1 MFRAPWSPVPWSI
14 MGSFSAGECING
26 RYRVIRQLGAGA
38 MGTVFLC
45 EDILQVRRKV
55 ALKVLRSDRIDDSEE
70 WSKVEYEALTRLR
83 HPNLARVFDFGRVA
97 DSHDWF
103 IVSEFIRGDDLLGA
117 STTFEED
124 ELLDVIVQICR
135 ALEYIHVQG
144 YVHFDI
150 KPDNILVTRTRQIGE
165 DQTSKVIQIEEHP
178 GSTDRCLGPP
188 RVKLIDFGLAEKIT
202 GTFDFAIK
210 GTLYYVAPEII
221 EGGTP
226 DRRADL
232 YSFGVTLFQIMTG
245 KLPFVAPDGTSTSRV
260 EGCWRDEV
268 RADLRGERE
277 YLVEIILRLLEKDP
291 ERRFSSAREIIHA
304 LSAGAGRHWQVETA
318 ETQLSYL
325 HSSRLVGRR
334 MELEHLS
341 EAAERSL
348 GISLRETGKEREAD
362 LCKSLMLV
370 SGEIGIGKSRLID
383 EFAHLLKLREV
394 SIFTGNCL
402 EAVQDAYHPFRCIVE
417 QQALSIGIDSKLFA
431 KYEESLRKICPRLR
445 DSGVATSSTGDRLD
459 RDRVRF
465 MDSLAAFMEE
475 ASAEN
480 PCVIV
485 LNNLHWADDA
495 SIALLSRLRQRLQR
509 EESRGRILIILTI
522 RDDERKSAAIVEFL
536 EGEQANRTLEELAL
550 KRFGRTQITE
560 LIHHVLQVDEIQ
572 SNFLDRLQEK
582 TGGNPLF
589 IVEMLKVLQEEGI
602 IQRNGDGW
610 NIRGGGDLA
619 RVEMPAGIHQA
630 LHRRVRTLGD
640 QARSILRVIAIH
652 DRPVP
657 FKLLESIDGFGSE
670 LRGQIRELEARGM
683 VSRSL
688 ELGKPVYSIPQSK
701 LREIVHRDILP
712 AEARRLHG
720 MLAEAIEQYHDD
732 DLAPVR
738 EELSHHYQKSDLPER
753 ALVHLLAAGDAMIQV
768 HAHGKA
774 LEHYQH
780 ALVQFEEQSDRIS
793 DWFAIH
799 ERIGDSAIVL
809 GDLDLAQSSFEIIE
823 EVRVEPEQTSF
834 QLDLCRVRALR
845 KLGKIEELRGDYPG
859 ALRYVREASEVV
871 SRLTG
876 ADRDQEKVRVL
887 SQLSWLHVCAGD
899 YDRAMKLSGEGLS
912 LIGDEEKTAEH
923 AMFFST
929 IGNASLCRGDVE
941 QSKEFHRRALEIRE
955 DLEDVPAVI
964 NSLSSLSES
973 HLAAGQ
979 PVEALELTRQGTEL
993 ACELGD
999 QPGQALCLHR
1009 EAAALLVCG
1018 DLTGALQRVESSME
1032 ISQQQ
1037 RMKFLGIRNHLL
1049 RGRIRCLEGDIA
1061 GSEGDLLRALGV
1073 HARAGTG
1080 FGLVECLLDL
1090 VDLHLKAK
1098 DLDRAGE
1105 ELQRA
1110 SQVAQEL
1117 SHPDLEGQVGLR
1129 FARLKRCQE
1138 AEPAE
1143 ILKLLEGVEHTARDC
1158 GDLLLR
1164 AASLVEQ
1171 AEIHIEQR
1179 NLDEARQSYSE
1190 ADDLHQAFAEQLPHA
1205 LREQYLSR
1213 HRVGETRKG
1222 QKVVREI
1229 SSQLPE
1235 TPLEDVN
1242 PIEPVTEQV
1251 ADETAHSEEMLR
1263 VASLLTEAAS
1273 ASMPRVLIPKALACL
1288 VRSTGSKQGWVL
1300 SRNGDEVRVV
1310 CGAHQDGTPLKGSLE
1325 RIALA
1330 AVEDVW
1336 DTGRS
1341 ILAPR
1346 VVDEPRV
1353 QAMEGLYSSG
1363 VQSLAVIPLHR
1374 DGTIR
1379 AVAYLAD
1386 PEPAQLVSSSSKAL
1400 LDAHSGLL
1408 GLLMP
1413 RNSTVS
1419 THP

>member
-1 MFRAPWSPVPWSI
+1 
-14 MGSFSAGECING
+14 
-26 RYRVIRQLGAGA
+26 

-55 ALKVLRSDRIDDSEE
+55 ALKVLRADRIDDSEE

-83 HPNLARVFDFGRVA
+83 HPNLARVFDFGRVS

-117 STTFEED
+117 STTFEEN
-124 ELLDVIVQICR
+124 ELLDIIVQICR

-165 DQTSKVIQIEEHP
+165 DQTSKVVQVENHP
-178 GSTDRCLGPP
+178 VSTDRCLGPP

-221 EGGTP
+221 DGGTP

-245 KLPFVAPDGTSTSRV
+245 KLPFVAPDGTSTGRV
-260 EGCWRDEV
+260 EGCWRDEM
-268 RADLRGERE
+268 RADLKGERE
-277 YLVEIILRLLEKDP
+277 YLVDIILRLLEKDP
-291 ERRFSSAREIIHA
+291 QRRFSSAREIIHA

-325 HSSRLVGRR
+325 YSSKLVGRR

-348 GISLRETGKEREAD
+348 GISLRDTGKERKAD
-362 LCKSLMLV
+362 PGKSLMVV

-383 EFAHLLKLREV
+383 EFSHHLKLREV
-394 SIFTGNCL
+394 PVFTGNCL
-402 EAVQDAYHPFRCIVE
+402 EAVQDAYHPFRSIVE
-417 QQALSIGIDSKLFA
+417 QQALSIGLDSDLFK
-431 KYEESLRKICPRLR
+431 KYEEPLRKICPRLR
-445 DSGVATSSTGDRLD
+445 DSGVARISAAGDRLD

-465 MDSLAAFMEE
+465 MDSLATFMEE
-475 ASAEN
+475 ASAKK
-480 PCVIV
+480 PCVLV

-509 EESRGRILIILTI
+509 EENQGRILTIVTI
-522 RDDERKSAAIVEFL
+522 RDDEKMSSAIVEFL
-536 EGEQANRTLEELAL
+536 EGEQANRTVDELSL

-572 SNFLDRLQEK
+572 STFLDRLQEK

-602 IQRNGDGW
+602 IQRDGEGW
-610 NIRGGGDLA
+610 SIRGGGDLS

-630 LHRRVRTLGD
+630 LHRRVRVLSE
-640 QARSILRVIAIH
+640 QARSILRLIALH
-652 DRPVP
+652 DRPAP
-657 FKLLESIDGFGSE
+657 LKLLEIIEGLGTE
-670 LRGQIRELEARGM
+670 QREQIRELEAKGM

-688 ELGKPVYSIPQSK
+688 EVGKPVYSIPQPK
-701 LREIVHRDILP
+701 LREIVQRDILP

-720 MLAEAIEQYHDD
+720 MLAEAIEEHHSE
-732 DLAPVR
+732 DLDPVR
-738 EELSHHYQKSDLPER
+738 EELSHHYQRSDLPER
-753 ALVHLLAAGDAMIQV
+753 ALEHLLAAGDAMTQV
-768 HAHGKA
+768 HAHAKA

-780 ALVQFEEQSDRIS
+780 ALLQFEEQSDRIS

-799 ERIGDSAIVL
+799 ERIGESAIVL

-823 EVRVEPEQTSF
+823 EVRVDQEQATLK
-834 QLDLCRVRALR
+834 LDLCRVRALR

-859 ALRYVREASEVV
+859 ALRLVREASEVV
-871 SRLTG
+871 VRLSG
-876 ADRDQEKVRVL
+876 EERDQEQIRVL

-899 YDRAMKLSGEGLS
+899 YDRAMKISGEGLS
-912 LIGDEEKTAEH
+912 FIGDEEKTAEH
-923 AMFFST
+923 AIFFST
-929 IGNASLCRGDVE
+929 IGSASLCRGDHD

-964 NSLSSLSES
+964 NSLNALSES
-973 HLAAGQ
+973 HLAAGE
-979 PVEALELTRQGTEL
+979 PVEALELARQGLEL
-993 ACELGD
+993 ANELGD
-999 QPGQALCLHR
+999 QPGRALSLHR
-1009 EAAALLVCG
+1009 EAAVLLVCG
-1018 DLTGALQRVESSME
+1018 DLNGARQRVESSLE

-1049 RGRIRCLEGDIA
+1049 RGRIRCLEGDLR

-1090 VDLHLKAK
+1090 VDLHLVAK
-1098 DLDRAGE
+1098 NQSRAEE

-1110 SQVAQEL
+1110 AEATQEI
-1117 SHPDLEGQVGLR
+1117 SHPGLEGQVALR
-1129 FARLKRCQE
+1129 RARLQRSMA

-1143 ILKLLEGVEHTARDC
+1143 ILKELEDAERIARDC
-1158 GDLLLR
+1158 GDLILR
-1164 AASLVEQ
+1164 AASLVDQ

-1179 NLDEARQSYSE
+1179 NLEEARHCYSE
-1190 ADDLHQAFAEQLPHA
+1190 ADDLHQAYAEQLPHP
-1205 LREQYLSR
+1205 LREQYLSLY
-1213 HRVGETRKG
+1213 RVGETRKG

-1229 SSQLPE
+1229 ASEEPE
-1235 TPLEDVN
+1235 ISEEVGS
-1242 PIEPVTEQV
+1242 IAERKVVEVQE
-1251 ADETAHSEEMLR
+1251 ETVHAEEMLR

-1288 VRSTGSKQGWVL
+1288 IRATNSKQGWIL

-1310 CGAHQDGTPLKGSLE
+1310 CGANQDGTPLKGSLE

-1336 DTGRS
+1336 DSGRS
-1341 ILAPR
+1341 ILAAR

-1353 QAMEGLYSSG
+1353 QAMEGLYTSG
-1363 VQSLAVIPLHR
+1363 VQSLAVIPLRR
-1374 DGTIR
+1374 DGTVR

-1386 PEPAQLVSSSSKAL
+1386 PEPSQLVNSSSTAL
-1400 LDAHSGLL
+1400 LDAHTGLL

-1413 RNSTVS
+1413 KNSAVS
-1419 THP
+1419 TRS